1 MLLYICNAHALR
13 CSIAPLKM
21 TISSKSLKK
30 EIFAEYQLALNE
42 IEILKAEIELMKDL
56 KKSELI
62 SPQEY
67 LNDFQNRSEIH
78 NKEINLLFEDLIWL
92 RNQIQSGIKKI
103 NSVELFPIK

>member
-1 MLLYICNAHALR
+1 
-13 CSIAPLKM
+13 M
-21 TISSKSLKK
+21 TISSKSLKR
-30 EIFAEYQLALNE
+30 EIFAEYQLAL
-42 IEILKAEIELMKDL
+42 IEIQRLEAEIELMNDL

-62 SPQEY
+62 SPKEY

-78 NKEINLLFEDLIWL
+78 NQEMNLLFEDLIWL